1 MTITEGVYA
10 RTYDATRGTPGYR
23 CTPGY
28 RMICSATWC
37 MFQQFALQQV
47 STLKDVLPIF
57 LSDENTPKTRI
68 FCKMRTFYIQLC
80 SLLKLFY
87 TF

>member
-10 RTYDATRGTPGYR
+10 RTYDATR
-23 CTPGY
+23 

-80 SLLKLFY
+80 YLLKLFY